1 VPIEP
6 VGAGKIVILD
16 DCVDN
21 LGDKWGCMGIISSF
35 AVDKYNR
42 ILTADLQMGFAP

>member
-6 VGAGKIVILD
+6 VSAGKIVRLD
-16 DCVDN
+16 DYVDN
-21 LGDKWGCMGIISSF
+21 HGDNWGCMWIISSF
-35 AVDKYNR
+35 AVDKYNG